1 MFDDLPPPPSTHF
14 TDEFKLNAVQFYNN
28 NSYTLR
34 QAARLL
40 NISCGTLSKWIK
52 KYSDHKNS
60 VCANPEQTIEKMQH
74 EIDDLKNNIATLRSI
89 VMKSLLDKYADTEN
103 K

>member
-1 MFDDLPPPPSTHF
+1 MFDDLPLPPSTRF
-14 TDEFKLNAVQFYNN
+14 NDEFKLNAVHFYNT

-34 QAARLL
+34 QAAKLL
-40 NISCGTLSKWIK
+40 QISCGTLSKWVK
-52 KYSDHKNS
+52 KYSEHKNIE
-60 VCANPEQTIEKMQH
+60 CTNPEQTIEKMQH
-74 EIDDLKNNIATLRSI
+74 EIDDLKNNVATLRSI